1 MNQTARFSRGLAV
14 LTLLTGT
21 LLLSACGGWHLRGT
35 GPNQLPFT
43 RVFIVS
49 EGGGYLYPW
58 FVTQLGYSGISVI
71 KDRAKAEA
79 VIELRRERF
88 DRRVLSVDDQ
98 TGKVREMEVGLE
110 VELTVRTPG
119 GTVLAAPEILTWT
132 QDFVFDEAA
141 LLGTEEVE
149 TTIRYGLA
157 KDAARA
163 LIFRLEA
170 LDLDLDPERAR
181 KNAG

>member
-1 MNQTARFSRGLAV
+1 MTHPGRPVLRLAALAV
-14 LTLLTGT
+14 LAGT

-35 GPNQLPFT
+35 GPSQIPFK

-49 EGGGYLYPW
+49 DGGGYLYPW

-71 KDRAKAEA
+71 TDRKEAEA

-98 TGKVREMEVGLE
+98 TGKVREMELGLE

-119 GTVLAAPEILTWT
+119 GTVVAPPETIVWT

-149 TTIRYGLA
+149 TTIRYELA

-170 LDLDLDPERAR
+170 LDLDLAR

>member
-1 MNQTARFSRGLAV
+1 MKPRLPPGLAL
-14 LTLLTGT
+14 LTLLVGT

-35 GPNQLPFT
+35 GPSLLPFK

-58 FVTQLGYSGISVI
+58 FVTQLRYSGISVM
-71 KDRAKAEA
+71 KDRAEAEA
-79 VIELRRERF
+79 VIELRREQF

-98 TGKVREMEVGLE
+98 TGKVREMELGLE
-110 VELTVRTPG
+110 VEMTVRTPG
-119 GTVLAAPEILTWT
+119 GTVLAPPEILTWT

-149 TTIRYGLA
+149 TTIRYELA
-157 KDAARA
+157 KDTARA

-170 LDLDLDPERAR
+170 LDLDRAR